1 MLSIFVPTINF
12 PLYMKRFIALFPAAM
27 LLASMTLAQSI
38 TPNSLQQHINI
49 LASDSLEGR
58 GTASIGEIK
67 AANYIARQFQK
78 AGLEPKGANDSFF
91 QPFTLSSKID
101 GFTHQQTAR
110 NVVGFL
116 DNGASKTIVIGAHY
130 DHLGYGLHGG
140 SLSPGSAGQIH
151 NGADDNASGTSGV
164 IELARYLASNDVRE
178 RYNFLFIAFSAEEL
192 GLIGSKY
199 YVENPTIP
207 LESVAFMINMDMIGR
222 YDAAKGLTIGGW
234 GTTSWWSRLIPDI
247 VASEKIKYH
256 ADSSGIGPSDHTS
269 FYSKKMPVLFFFTGA
284 HGDYHKPVDDSDKI
298 NAEGAAKVLSIITR
312 LVARL
317 DKETGDPDYIEAA
330 NPHTANTRSSFK
342 VTLGV
347 MPDYNFSGKGV
358 KIDGVSA
365 GRPAELAGIKAGDI
379 VTRIGSYPIKDIYEY
394 MDALGK
400 HEKGQTVEVEFQ
412 RDNKVQKS
420 KLTF

>member
-1 MLSIFVPTINF
+1 
-12 PLYMKRFIALFPAAM
+12 MKHFALFSLS
-27 LLASMTLAQSI
+27 LLAASAGIRAQPINPSAV
-38 TPNSLQQHINI
+38 QAHINI
-49 LASDSLEGR
+49 LAADSLEGR
-58 GTASIGEIK
+58 GTATTGEIK

-78 AGLEPKGANDSFF
+78 AGLQPKGTNDSYF
-91 QPFTLSSKID
+91 QPFSLSFKID

-116 DNGASKTIVIGAHY
+116 DNGAAKTIVIGAHY
-130 DHLGYGLHGG
+130 DHLGHGLQSG

-164 IELARYLASNDVRE
+164 IELARYFSSNDLKE

-222 YDAAKGLTIGGW
+222 YDPSKGLTVGGW
-234 GTTSWWSRLIPDI
+234 GTTSWWGRLIPDLVKSQDI
-247 VASEKIKYH
+247 RYQ

-269 FYSKKMPVLFFFTGA
+269 FYNKQKPVLFFFTGA
-284 HGDYHKPVDDSDKI
+284 HNDYHKPIDDADKI
-298 NAEGAAKVLSIITR
+298 NAEGAARILGIITKLVER
-312 LVARL
+312 LE
-317 DKETGDPDYIEAA
+317 KEPGDPDFREAG
-330 NPHTANTRSSFK
+330 NPHAQNTRSSFK

-347 MPDYNFSGKGV
+347 MPDYNYSGKGL

-365 GRPAELAGIKAGDI
+365 GRPAENAGIKSGDI
-379 VTRIGSYPIKDIYEY
+379 ITRIGSHTIKDIYEY
-394 MDALGK
+394 MEVLGK

-412 RDNKVQKS
+412 RGS
-420 KLTF
+420 ESRTAKLTF